1 MELETIL
8 FIVSAVLTVAG
19 AIFGTRWLKIKG
31 KLSQIKSLGKEAV
44 DVLIVAVDAVEDDK
58 ITKEETQAIVK
69 EAKEVSAAFK
79 VLIGKS

>member
-8 FIVSAVLTVAG
+8 FIVSGVLTVAG
-19 AIFGTRWLKIKG
+19 AVLGTRWLAVKG
-31 KLSQIKSLGKEAV
+31 KLSQIKDLGKEAV

-58 ITKEETQAIVK
+58 ITKEETDAIVK

-79 VLIGKS
+79 ILIGKN